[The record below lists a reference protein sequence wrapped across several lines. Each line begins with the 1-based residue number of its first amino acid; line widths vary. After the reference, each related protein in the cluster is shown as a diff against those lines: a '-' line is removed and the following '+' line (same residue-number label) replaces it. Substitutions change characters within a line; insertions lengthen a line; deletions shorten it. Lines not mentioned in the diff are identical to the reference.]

1 MTCGESILGTIKS
14 LMPGSL
20 AWEDDVAFDSDLITY
35 INTTIAILNHEG
47 IGKPNFRITGFTET
61 WDDFISIE
69 DYEDEE
75 VYFETLGIVPT
86 FIRFKVKTMFD
97 PATGGTLKQAED
109 ETLKELEWRL
119 YSLANYQNN

>member
-1 MTCGESILGTIKS
+1 MLCEDSILGTIKS

-20 AWEDDVAFDSDLITY
+20 AWEDDVAFDNDLITY

-47 IGKPNFRITGFTET
+47 VGKPNFQISSFKET
-61 WDDFISIE
+61 WNDFISRD

-75 VYFETLGIVPT
+75 VYFETLSIVPT
-86 FIRFKVKTMFD
+86 YIRFKVKTMFD
-97 PATGGTLKQAED
+97 PATSNTLKQVED